1 MARTASEAP
10 NRLEQ
15 EIAKMPRTPR
25 HEKRPSHF
33 ANHWELDFPAGLGS
47 GVPIS
52 FLAAL
57 ALLAIP
63 RAPRL
68 LPVTPRLYPSRV
80 FDSIDDVAA
89 RLAEQDYFAD
99 REIAT
104 TVFLAAR
111 LNKPLFL
118 EGEAG
123 VGKTEV
129 AKALAATLGARLIR
143 LQCYEGLD
151 ASHALYEW
159 NYAKQLLRIKLAE
172 AGHEGIAAVE
182 REIFSEEY
190 LIRRPLLEA
199 LSATEG
205 QPPVLLIDEVDRA
218 DEEFEAFLLEILSD
232 FQITI
237 PELGTIKATRPPLVI
252 LTSNRTR
259 EIHDALKRRCLY
271 LWVGYPTF
279 ERELEIVRAKVPGL
293 DAALAAELCHFMDQA
308 RHEDFY
314 KRPGVAETIDWGM
327 AMVALHRTHLDAET
341 VDATLGCIFKHADD
355 IEQFRSRHLFEAFTA
370 GRRAG

>member
-1 MARTASEAP
+1 MPPWPAP
-10 NRLEQ
+10 CILV
-15 EIAKMPRTPR
+15 
-25 HEKRPSHF
+25 
-33 ANHWELDFPAGLGS
+33 D
-47 GVPIS
+47 
-52 FLAAL
+52 
-57 ALLAIP
+57 
-63 RAPRL
+63 
-68 LPVTPRLYPSRV
+68 V
-80 FDSIDDVAA
+80 FDSIDDVAR
-89 RLAEQDYFAD
+89 RLAEQEYFAG

-104 TVFLAAR
+104 TIFLAAR
-111 LNKPLFL
+111 LSKPVFL

-123 VGKTEV
+123 VGKTEI
-129 AKALAATLGARLIR
+129 AKALARTLGTKLIR

-172 AGHEGIAAVE
+172 AS
-182 REIFSEEY
+182 RESADRVGRELFSEEY

-199 LSATEG
+199 LSSEGG

-232 FQITI
+232 FQVTI
-237 PELGTIKATRPPLVI
+237 PELGTIRAERPPLVI

-271 LWVGYPTF
+271 LWVGYPAF

-293 DAALAAELCHFMDQA
+293 DAALAEQLCRFMERA
-308 RHEDFY
+308 RTEDFY

-327 AMVALHRTHLDAET
+327 AMVALHEDHLTPEI
-341 VDATLGCIFKHADD
+341 VDATLGVIFKHADD
-355 IEQFRSRHLFEAFTA
+355 IDQFRVRGLFERFAA
-370 GRRAG
+370 G

>member
-1 MARTASEAP
+1 M
-10 NRLEQ
+10 
-15 EIAKMPRTPR
+15 
-25 HEKRPSHF
+25 
-33 ANHWELDFPAGLGS
+33 
-47 GVPIS
+47 
-52 FLAAL
+52 
-57 ALLAIP
+57 
-63 RAPRL
+63 
-68 LPVTPRLYPSRV
+68 
-80 FDSIDDVAA
+80 FDSIEDVAA
-89 RLAEQDYFAD
+89 RLAALEYFAD

-104 TVFLAAR
+104 TIFLAAR
-111 LNKPLFL
+111 LNKPVFL

-123 VGKTEV
+123 VGKTEI
-129 AKALAATLGARLIR
+129 AKALAATLGAKLIR

-172 AGHEGIAAVE
+172 AGHEGAMGVE

-199 LSATEG
+199 LSSEG
-205 QPPVLLIDEVDRA
+205 GVPPVLLIDEVDRA

-237 PELGTIKATRPPLVI
+237 PELGTIKASQPPLVV

-279 ERELEIVRAKVPGL
+279 ERELEILGAKVPGL
-293 DAALAAELCHFMDQA
+293 DQAIARQLCHFMQRA
-308 RHEDFY
+308 RSEDFY

-327 AMVALHRTHLDAET
+327 AMVALEREQLDART
-341 VDATLGCIFKHADD
+341 VEETLGVIFKHTDD
-355 IEQFRSRHLFEAFTA
+355 IEQFRTRGLAEAWTA
-370 GRRAG
+370 